1 MNGEWL
7 MPWKSLSA
15 TLRVGVGTESWNL
28 AEFPE
33 DDFEKP
39 RIFTVDVAFAT
50 PFTIV
55 PVVQLALSGFDI
67 DQRHTARLSVRAAE
81 ITTQGFKAEIGTW
94 SDTRV
99 YSVEATWLAIG
110 P

>member
-1 MNGEWL
+1 MNDW
-7 MPWKSLSA
+7 MPWKSLAA
-15 TLRVGVGTESWNL
+15 TVNVGVATEGWNL
-28 AEFPE
+28 AEFNGA
-33 DDFEKP
+33 DFDKP
-39 RIFTVDVAFAT
+39 RIFTVDVYFSA

-67 DQRHTARLSVRAAE
+67 DRHHSARLSIRAVD
-81 ITTQGFKAEIGTW
+81 ISTHGFKAEIGTW